1 MERRI
6 EMLTRRQL
14 LNGATFGGIAAF
26 VGARTAMAFS
36 IEPMSK
42 PVAAAFALACKPASA
57 GGSDHSQLIASV
69 RATLKGEI
77 ANGTASANA
86 EQVVVCPICG
96 CRFIVTADASY

>member
-1 MERRI
+1 LPANRR
-6 EMLTRRQL
+6 RR
-14 LNGATFGGIAAF
+14 A
-26 VGARTAMAFS
+26 
-36 IEPMSK
+36 
-42 PVAAAFALACKPASA
+42 
-57 GGSDHSQLIASV
+57 GSDHSQLIASV